1 MFIAFPLVVCG
12 LLFGKTASG
21 NFVYKVGKVW
31 ARIWYLFIGIR
42 HHSIVE
48 EAPDLDKKYIFVAN
62 HISYLDIPTTML
74 AISQPYRVLGK
85 HDIVRIPIFGLIYKT
100 AVILVDRSDAN
111 NRTQS
116 VRALMGALNKG
127 ISILIFP
134 EGTFN
139 ETTKPLKDFYDGA
152 FRLAIQTQTP
162 IKPLLCLDNKERL
175 HYNSIFSLTPGISR
189 VVYLPTISTEGYT
202 TKDVLILKEKVYR
215 VMEEGLLRY

>member
-1 MFIAFPLVVCG
+1 MFIAFPLVLCG
-12 LLFGKTASG
+12 LLFGEKASG
-21 NFVYKVGKVW
+21 NFVYKVAKVW

-48 EAPDLDKKYIFVAN
+48 EAPDTDKQYIFVAN

-85 HDIVRIPIFGLIYKT
+85 HDIVKIPIFGIIYKA
-100 AVILVDRSDAN
+100 AVILVDRSDVK
-111 NRTQS
+111 NRSQS
-116 VRALMGALNKG
+116 VRALNAAINKG

-139 ETTKPLKDFYDGA
+139 ETDQLLKDFYDGA

-162 IKPLLCLDNKERL
+162 IKPLLYLDNKQRL

-189 VVYLPTISTEGYT
+189 VVYLPAISTEGYT
-202 TKDVLILKEKVYR
+202 TKDVSILKEKVYR
-215 VMEEGLLRY
+215 LMEEGLLRY